1 MTDIP
6 QWVWGE
12 IDRRAGD
19 PTPKTTMGWAA
30 HCDRLRCL
38 AAELIAEHEQPPVDP
53 LLIEARELAASERAR
68 AAIGQFTE
76 SEYRA
81 GLADDTPIINLTLT
95 ALKRGI
101 EIERERAK

>member
-12 IDRRAGD
+12 IDRRVGE
-19 PTPKTTMGWAA
+19 PTPTTNREWAMYSA
-30 HCDRLRCL
+30 RLRCL

-76 SEYRA
+76 SEYRT